1 MHSSSELSS
10 ARVLLMGLWVKLKAQ
25 RADNLGARLPKHTLE
40 WPKRAYDFLEVRIG
54 LEQEPN
60 KEGAEQNFCSS
71 TLRFVLRL
79 RVSVRWNWP
88 RQPGLS
94 KKSHGCP
101 IGGAL
106 VFFYAEGQASS
117 GGVRTAPHD

>member
-1 MHSSSELSS
+1 MHSSSELAS

-40 WPKRAYDFLEVRIG
+40 WPKRAYDFLEFRTG
-54 LEQEPN
+54 LEQETN

-71 TLRFVLRL
+71 TLRFGTQITCKCSLEL
-79 RVSVRWNWP
+79 AETA
-88 RQPGLS
+88 GLP